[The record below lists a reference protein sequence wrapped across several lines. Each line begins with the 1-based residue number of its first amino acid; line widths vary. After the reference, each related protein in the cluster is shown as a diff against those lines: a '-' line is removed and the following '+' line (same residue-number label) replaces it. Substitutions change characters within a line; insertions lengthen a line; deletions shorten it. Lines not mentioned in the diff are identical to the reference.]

1 MVSIC
6 LRRWTKFKHG
16 FNGGHGFGFFTD
28 FFVGCEWVLDFN
40 WDFLGFASAGALP
53 FLAEF

>member
-28 FFVGCEWVLDFN
+28 FFVGCEWVLDYLG
-40 WDFLGFASAGALP
+40 DFFGFASAGALP
-53 FLAEF
+53 YPC

>member
-16 FNGGHGFGFFTD
+16 FNGGHGFGFSLIFLLVVNGYWILIGIFLD
-28 FFVGCEWVLDFN
+28 LRVLGHS
-40 WDFLGFASAGALP
+40 LS
-53 FLAEF
+53 